1 MAGFF
6 AAADTMLRMRILSG
20 SRILILILAAAC
32 VLASGC
38 TQPERGPPP
47 TPAPGSPAPAGV
59 PDLRSLAL
67 APSELPACYSPSAG
81 RDKSADDMSDIA
93 KNAGWQ
99 AGYEA
104 AYTCPSAG
112 AEPTVIVHSL
122 AVYPAANMLSI
133 AGMVD
138 RQDRPADYVFE
149 NISDPDQSVYVSG
162 FYARSNTSRETAA
175 SPGTFVLSGGRDIS
189 APASGTAGD
198 YAEFIIFRRNVF
210 EVLKMTGPGTNATLL
225 HELARTAAMK
235 IP

>member
-1 MAGFF
+1 
-6 AAADTMLRMRILSG
+6 MRILSG
-20 SRILILILAAAC
+20 SLILILILAAAC

-38 TQPERGPPP
+38 TQPER
-47 TPAPGSPAPAGV
+47 APSATAAAGSPAPVGV

-67 APSELPACYSPSAG
+67 APTELPACYSLSAG
-81 RDKSADDMSDIA
+81 REKSAADVGDIA
-93 KNAGWQ
+93 KKAGWQ

-112 AEPTVIVHSL
+112 SEPTVIVHSL

-162 FYARSNTSRETAA
+162 FYARSNASRETAA

-189 APASGTAGD
+189 APVSGTAGD
-198 YAEFIIFRRNVF
+198 FAEFIIFRRNVF